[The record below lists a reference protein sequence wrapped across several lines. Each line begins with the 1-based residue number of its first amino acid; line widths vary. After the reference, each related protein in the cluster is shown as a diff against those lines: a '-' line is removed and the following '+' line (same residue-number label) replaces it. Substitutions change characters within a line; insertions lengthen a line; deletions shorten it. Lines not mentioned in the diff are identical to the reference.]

1 MTKTIAIVGALDT
14 KGHEFAFVKAAVQG
28 RGHQALMIDCGVV
41 GDPLF
46 APDVSAAVVAEAD
59 FRSELLVEE
68 VLE

>member
-14 KGHEFAFVKAAVQG
+14 KEHEFAFVKAAVQG

-46 APDVSAAVVAEAD
+46 APDVGAAVVAEAD
-59 FRSELLVEE
+59 FRSELPVEE